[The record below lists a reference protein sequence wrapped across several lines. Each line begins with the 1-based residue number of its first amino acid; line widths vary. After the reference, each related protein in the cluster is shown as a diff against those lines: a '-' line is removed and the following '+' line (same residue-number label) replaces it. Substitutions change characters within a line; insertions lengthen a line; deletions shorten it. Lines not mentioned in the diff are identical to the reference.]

1 MRRFMIVAALSLC
14 SLSSCSDGEKQ
25 IEQRAH
31 QAGGEQS
38 VGAPATNVEPGAQEN
53 AGNAPAPVPAKRGLF
68 GEEVKS
74 YGSFSSNYPPDSLL
88 EYEIPVG
95 GRMLPDKVSFGYILS
110 SEGFH
115 IPHFRTKDGKLMQM
129 SGFTGGPPVEY
140 YLPPDA
146 VIRKKPLE
154 PGSAPLPA
162 TVPFDAQVK
171 LPGEPSDVTV
181 GGGGRYLLLSL
192 RDQQSV
198 GVFDVREAKLVK
210 YVNVGMTDFLV
221 AGGATEFVVSSLD
234 GSLAAWK
241 YDALD
246 QPRIKAKLPMQGR
259 FRVQAIALGYS
270 SDGPLGISSAYNIT
284 NEHCIELYDLATLE
298 SAKIA
303 IDWNGGGW
311 ITNLDRFELAATPDG
326 QSFTCLQGTAVSGL
340 DLKGATAVARAE
352 QTLPATPNDNDRW
365 YIGLDGR
372 TVFRRETLVLPDGR
386 TVAASH
392 GAAGQYSLSLP
403 GHVWVASGQQTRGL
417 ILPVSFY
424 LRNSSNP
431 LTTIAFGNQGPQSGL
446 AGRAFPSP
454 KRVFYNGI
462 EKTLAILPPGR
473 KELCFKRYDLDEA
486 IAKLDAVV
494 LDVASQSSTTFQ
506 PAAKFEHKIE
516 AVSNRGGLT
525 YRLESGPKG
534 MMISSDGRIEWSAP
548 IDAPSVQTAIVT
560 ITDRTGKSIFH
571 NLTLERGPTATVEVA
586 LTGGAVNPAA
596 DRVALRL
603 PAPADDF
610 VVGAGGRYLLAP
622 MNAKRQIAVIDVK
635 ERKLVKLLPTD
646 DEVKVAAGATRFVVY
661 TAKGELS
668 RWNFDRLERESAE
681 SFAGPV
687 ESLCLGSASE
697 GPLLLS
703 VGTPGSCRATFVDL
717 ATLKSLKIDIYS
729 SLHGTPDPAIDE
741 LTAASADGRTF
752 TSWRKGEGVKG
763 VNSYVV
769 RGDRAEAFKRQES
782 GGAVTPS
789 PDGSTLYTL
798 LGSYPSRQSQAAIDA
813 ARRHHVGWPARMSL
827 PAATGNFILS
837 WPSPHETKERDV
849 ELFTQGTRTPIL
861 KIAGLPRPSMA
872 MNFDD
877 PDPLYS
883 RRLLYVPAADAILSI
898 GPGRESVIIHR
909 FALDDALSKWKPD
922 YLFVTSLP
930 PTEAQPSTQLS
941 YQVVVRSAKGGLKYE
956 LPMAPRGAS
965 VSPSG
970 LITWDIGPILNTAY
984 DFGVRIVDSAGGET
998 SQVFRVQVGPISNA
1012 GSVPVAA
1019 LPGPGRSGS
1028 RPTGRPL
1035 PAQPFPDPRGPGA
1048 DFPVPPGSQP
1058 PMVSSPPNVAAA
1070 PAAATAVPA
1079 TARPAT
1085 TIEFPAPVERLIAG
1099 GGGRYLVG
1107 FIETLRQIVVV
1118 DVVERKVVKYIPVDE
1133 EEVLLAVGATR
1144 FVALLGKK
1152 GTLQRYTLSTGE
1164 REQTGAAPSEKIVG
1178 LAMGSA
1184 SEGPIIAV
1192 DLVDDPLTKVRLIDL
1207 NSLKAANDVKI
1218 EPDEIDFDR
1227 EVAVSADGA
1236 FFVKGDSTGRISG
1249 SHIQVSELDWRH
1261 GSLGNALPSADGRV
1275 VYGLGGQYIVGSPSR
1290 DQKRLPAYFIP
1301 AVVGPLYA
1309 RIPTP
1314 TSRLGDMVP
1323 VIGMQGES
1331 QPVLRLADLDLNA
1344 GETRRNGDVYNSVMA
1359 ERFFLIPTV
1368 DTIAALGPDL
1378 NRLKL
1383 YRFNIDE
1390 EFAKVPDGFLFVASI
1405 APGLV
1410 HPTSGMAYQLDVRSK
1425 QGGVKYRL
1433 DSGPPGMKV
1442 SDTGLLTWTAAGPD
1456 SSEKV
1461 VIVALSDASGKEAFH
1476 TFKFKVDA
1484 TAPKHTAVGMTFRSG
1499 PAPAAALATSST
1511 TTAAPAAPAVPQP
1524 AAPAPGT
1531 AVAIATAP
1539 GERALHELKL
1549 PSVIDD
1555 ICVGGGGRYLVV
1567 KLNDLR
1573 KAAIVDVAAKKIATF
1588 VPLDDDRCLIAAGK
1602 TKLVVVLQTKNVVH
1616 RYDLATGAHEL
1627 SVPVESGPRN
1637 AWTTMVMGSASEGP
1651 IVVAQKESYDL
1662 WATFLDLQ
1670 TLKAIKLTGGKQRL
1684 GQGPLEFPG
1693 NIRISADGRLIGSW
1707 NTGLSPSGLNL
1718 TAIDGGELKQFRE
1731 SKTVGMVTPG
1741 PDARYVYTG
1750 LGIYSP
1756 EAKPLTVD
1764 ASRSY
1769 PSEVLLP
1776 AASGPLYLRIVV
1788 GAQEDRS
1795 KSSLRLGVHGDA
1807 APLFKFSDVMLPPVQ
1822 PMLRR
1827 VVVSELALDQ
1837 QYFLLPAAD
1846 TLAVAPRP
1854 GDKLLLYRF
1863 ELDEDLRRSQVDY
1876 LFVASTP
1883 PAAVR
1888 PGVQLRYQMEGKSSR
1903 GEVKYRL
1910 EAGPVGLT
1918 VSPTGLVEWK
1928 AVRGA
1933 GPDEAVTVALSDASG
1948 QEVSHTF
1955 QLRVDS
1961 AAPTAS
1967 PKPSAATPP
1976 GVIRT
1981 WRSSDGKFT
1990 AEAKFAGKAD
2000 GKVTLVLPDGKRIE
2014 VALDKLSAE
2023 DQDYIRSIH

>member
-95 GRMLPDKVSFGYILS
+95 GRMASDKVSFGYVLS
-110 SEGFH
+110 PEGYH
-115 IPHFRTKDGKLMQM
+115 IPHFRLKDGKLMQM
-129 SGFTGGPPVEY
+129 SGFSGGPPIEY

-241 YDALD
+241 YDALN

-303 IDWNGGGW
+303 IDWNGGGR

-417 ILPVSFY
+417 IFPVSFY

-596 DRVALRL
+596 VRVALRL

-717 ATLKSLKIDIYS
+717 ATLKPLKIDIYS

-1012 GSVPVAA
+1012 GGVPVAA

-1461 VIVALSDASGKEAFH
+1461 VIVALSDASGTVERATEDAPPFVRAPKALADSAPADRPGASVRFAELKLEPGRELHAKGIYLHDDRWLAYLLGSSNFTRAGLGLAGPKNLEANLVYLVDYATNDVLGATIDKAFPPSEPLEIDDSVGWQPAANEDEPVPSEFIELPASFGAAILDLDADGKPILRLVVGVDAPTGWQAYVDADDGAAAEFIVAAEATAVRNERDEIVVPWTGARAPSGLWVAWSETDARAWWPINIANAAVLPTPDDLRDLPLELLIEILTAARPLH
-1476 TFKFKVDA
+1476 RVMAEYLKRKKKGTGAGRGGEIDPHKKVDTSGFLLQRTRRVSAALAGLSAVLSRPVA
-1484 TAPKHTAVGMTFRSG
+1484 TEESLHWRLYGPTGARAVAQAILKDAEENGYGAMKGFLLAELALVLSQCEPTTAVGFLPVDRIK
-1499 PAPAAALATSST
+1499 
-1511 TTAAPAAPAVPQP
+1511 VE
-1524 AAPAPGT
+1524 
-1531 AVAIATAP
+1531 IARLT
-1539 GERALHELKL
+1539 LELREEGCL
-1549 PSVIDD
+1549 
-1555 ICVGGGGRYLVV
+1555 
-1567 KLNDLR
+1567 
-1573 KAAIVDVAAKKIATF
+1573 
-1588 VPLDDDRCLIAAGK
+1588 LDDGAPDNLR
-1602 TKLVVVLQTKNVVH
+1602 
-1616 RYDLATGAHEL
+1616 RY
-1627 SVPVESGPRN
+1627 
-1637 AWTTMVMGSASEGP
+1637 
-1651 IVVAQKESYDL
+1651 I
-1662 WATFLDLQ
+1662 
-1670 TLKAIKLTGGKQRL
+1670 
-1684 GQGPLEFPG
+1684 
-1693 NIRISADGRLIGSW
+1693 
-1707 NTGLSPSGLNL
+1707 
-1718 TAIDGGELKQFRE
+1718 
-1731 SKTVGMVTPG
+1731 
-1741 PDARYVYTG
+1741 
-1750 LGIYSP
+1750 
-1756 EAKPLTVD
+1756 
-1764 ASRSY
+1764 
-1769 PSEVLLP
+1769 
-1776 AASGPLYLRIVV
+1776 
-1788 GAQEDRS
+1788 
-1795 KSSLRLGVHGDA
+1795 GDA
-1807 APLFKFSDVMLPPVQ
+1807 FAKAS
-1822 PMLRR
+1822 
-1827 VVVSELALDQ
+1827 S
-1837 QYFLLPAAD
+1837 PAN
-1846 TLAVAPRP
+1846 
-1854 GDKLLLYRF
+1854 
-1863 ELDEDLRRSQVDY
+1863 RS
-1876 LFVASTP
+1876 
-1883 PAAVR
+1883 
-1888 PGVQLRYQMEGKSSR
+1888 
-1903 GEVKYRL
+1903 
-1910 EAGPVGLT
+1910 
-1918 VSPTGLVEWK
+1918 
-1928 AVRGA
+1928 
-1933 GPDEAVTVALSDASG
+1933 
-1948 QEVSHTF
+1948 
-1955 QLRVDS
+1955 
-1961 AAPTAS
+1961 
-1967 PKPSAATPP
+1967 
-1976 GVIRT
+1976 
-1981 WRSSDGKFT
+1981 
-1990 AEAKFAGKAD
+1990 
-2000 GKVTLVLPDGKRIE
+2000 
-2014 VALDKLSAE
+2014 
-2023 DQDYIRSIH
+2023 